1 MNVRIVAYRPPDS
14 TTTNDTAYELDLQE
28 APNISLN
35 FQFSDIKEPE
45 TRKGSYSQTFKL
57 PFTENNNNFFENWY
71 NVNLETLVFSTT
83 KKFNVVVFVGA
94 TPQFEGVLKLQA
106 VYTKAKQYE
115 IVIMANTADLFAE
128 IGDKKIVDAIGSELN
143 HVYSYDN
150 IKLSWEGASSSFLNT
165 SSVSLR
171 DADAGVQKVMYPIT
185 VSEVNKFYFGGMTA
199 QGTGI
204 HLNMNQATFTALDS
218 DTEAADKMTSI
229 TQLKPA
235 VQLKAILKLIIA
247 NAGFSYT
254 SSFIDGSYFGK
265 IFMTTCNALDS
276 VVPPILNLLN
286 FPGGLLNAESD
297 GFGTFTGFNGATIIS
312 ANEWVDA
319 VDFSD
324 SNDNQGA
331 LLADGQT
338 FQIVSPV
345 QNAFTLQIFSMTST
359 RATTPASARAR
370 MIPVIGGVP
379 QYESDGIL
387 ESEDVNLSWS
397 TGVTQNT
404 LNSPYFAFSTPT
416 PIVGAQYR
424 IQVCVTEDVIADSS
438 VTGTFQFTGGSGN
451 TTKVDAQWFD
461 YSQNPLGNTID
472 IAACIDSNITQK
484 EFLKDILERFNMV
497 IIADPSDPTKLLIE
511 PYTDYLA
518 DGSIKNWT
526 EKLDVSKEI
535 VVKDTSSLQKKII
548 NLSDLEDVDLLN
560 KLTAEFNPSD
570 NVYGKYYQTN
580 TSNEFAT
587 GELKNNSIFSPYRIE
602 DVYRDSSGELN
613 PLGPGNLSVHYVFST
628 ENTPDGVVDVL
639 KNTKPKIFYYR
650 GDPTPIQTYASAD
663 TVSIFMHSI
672 NYGTIPATRTA
683 FEFTEYPV
691 CSVWDVDTGA
701 SSYTYTLTSGNKSLF
716 WGFAPPDNPDNQIFN
731 FNGDNVNSTWEKNT
745 LYGLYW
751 ASYLNATYS
760 SEARLMECYLN
771 LNEVDIYNFKFNDEI
786 FIKDT
791 YWRIL
796 NINNYQVADSVST
809 KVVLLKSIDTLGTIG
824 SMPVNLGAEAMFM
837 PPEVGKNN
845 LFLNNWYTWCPKDRP
860 TCTPPVSAA
869 PYTGIFADPA
879 SCENLPNAEIDKT
892 LDYDSIYSSYSALD
906 GLVACVQVQ
915 GNKSD
920 PASLPILKRINSALS
935 ILSRPAI
942 KSYFKAKLNKN
953 FVRGSANTKFSK
965 LMIPQTKDDLGIKYV
980 SKFTNMPQVSGES
993 HKLIM
998 LATTTNIQTV
1008 ASYIQ
1013 GDNKKLSIPIPDT
1026 SNMMI
1031 QVNGMTTIVSS
1042 TNATYGV
1049 GVTEQFVYYTA
1060 FRNINNTVTQIGT
1073 ALGKRQITQV
1083 EGGSANSFL
1092 EITSAD
1098 DTETGGKKLVINAKS
1113 TEDNTIKVF
1122 TLDVNITLQRIHSL
1136 NFDTNW
1142 ALYQNG
1148 NRIQFQNNDFL
1159 IWN

>member
-1 MNVRIVAYRPPDS
+1 MNVRIVAYRPPDT

-57 PFTENNNNFFENWY
+57 PFTENNNEFFQNWY
-71 NVNLETLVFSTT
+71 NVNLETLVFNTT
-83 KKFNVVVFVGA
+83 KKFNVVVFVGS
-94 TPQFEGVLKLQA
+94 TPQFEGILKLQA
-106 VYTKAKQYE
+106 VYTKARQYE

-128 IGDKKIVDAIGSELN
+128 IGDKKVVDAIGSELN

-150 IKLSWEGASSSFLNT
+150 IKLSWEGGSSSFLNT

-171 DADAGVQKVMYPIT
+171 DSDAGVQKVMYPMT
-185 VSEVNKFYFGGMTA
+185 VSEVDKFYFGGMTA

-204 HLNMNQATFTALDS
+204 HLNMNQATFSALDS

-235 VQLKAILKLIIA
+235 VQLKAVLKLIIA

-265 IFMTTCNALDS
+265 IFMTTCNTLDS

-286 FPGGLLNAESD
+286 FPGGLLDAESD
-297 GFGTFTGFNGATIIS
+297 GFGTFTGFNGATIIG

-319 VDFSD
+319 VGFSD

-338 FQIVSPV
+338 FQFVSPMHTGF
-345 QNAFTLQIFSMTST
+345 NLQIYSMRST
-359 RATTPASARAR
+359 DASEPSTARAR
-370 MIPVIGGVP
+370 MIPVVGGVP

-387 ESEDVNLSWS
+387 EAEDVNLSWS
-397 TGVTQNT
+397 TGGATQDT
-404 LNSPYFAFSTPT
+404 LNPIYFAFSTQT

-424 IQVCVTEDVIADSS
+424 IQVCVTEDVVANVGAS
-438 VTGTFQFTGGSGN
+438 GTFQFTGGSGI

-472 IAACIDSNITQK
+472 IAACIDPNLTQK
-484 EFLKDILERFNMV
+484 DFLKDILERFNMV

-518 DGSIKNWT
+518 GGSIKNWT

-570 NVYGKYYQTN
+570 NVWGKYYETN
-580 TSNEFAT
+580 TTNEFAT
-587 GELKNNSIFSPYRIE
+587 GELKNNSIFAPFRVE
-602 DVYRDSSGELN
+602 DVYRDSSGEIN
-613 PLGPGNLSVHYVFST
+613 PLGPGNLAVHYVFSY

-663 TVSIFMHSI
+663 TVSIFMHTI

-691 CSVWDVDTGA
+691 CTAWDVDTGA
-701 SSYTYTLTSGNKSLF
+701 STYTYTLTSANKSLF

-731 FNGDNVNSTWEKNT
+731 FNGDNINSTWSVNT

-751 ASYLNATYS
+751 SSYLNATYS

-771 LNEVDIYNFKFNDEI
+771 LNEVDIYSFKFNDEI

-791 YWRIL
+791 YWRII
-796 NINNYQVADSVST
+796 NIHNYQVGNNVST
-809 KVVLLKSIDTLGTIG
+809 KVVLLKSIDTLGAIG
-824 SMPVNLGAEAMFM
+824 SMPINLGAEASYL
-837 PPEVGKNN
+837 PPSSGNN
-845 LFLNNWYTWCPKDRP
+845 LYLNNWYLWCPENNP
-860 TCTPPVSAA
+860 GCTPSVSAA
-869 PYTGIFADPA
+869 PYTGVFADA
-879 SCENLPNAEIDKT
+879 NSCENLPNAQIDKT
-892 LDYDSIYSSYSALD
+892 LDYDSIYSSYPALD
-906 GLVACVQVQ
+906 GLIACVQVQ
-915 GNKSD
+915 GNENN
-920 PASLPILKRINSALS
+920 PYSLPVLKQITSALS
-935 ILSRPAI
+935 ALSRPAI

-965 LMIPQTKDDLGIKYV
+965 LMIPQTEDDLGIKYV

-1031 QVNGMTTIVSS
+1031 QINGMATIVSNS
-1042 TNATYGV
+1042 NVGGAV
-1049 GVTEQFVYYTA
+1049 GVTEQFIYYTA
-1060 FRNINNTVTQIGT
+1060 FRNINNSVTQIGD
-1073 ALGKRQITQV
+1073 ALGKRELVQV
-1083 EGGSANSFL
+1083 ESGSSNSSL

-1113 TEDNTIKVF
+1113 TADNTVKVF

-1136 NFDTNW
+1136 KFDTNW

-1148 NRIQFQNNDFL
+1148 NRIQIQNNDFL